1 MIFTY
6 QLSAL
11 CSEHWAAP
19 GFLMDEK
26 KDVWFRDKI
35 CGFVKKKVI
44 NAQNY
49 SGLATT
55 WGGYLQHLRLVDED
69 LS

>member
-1 MIFTY
+1 MDKKAEAGRSFTQGHEGTWKWSWEKRLVIFTY

-19 GFLMDEK
+19 VFLMDEK

-35 CGFVKKKVI
+35 CGFVKKK
-44 NAQNY
+44 
-49 SGLATT
+49 
-55 WGGYLQHLRLVDED
+55 
-69 LS
+69 

>member
-1 MIFTY
+1 
-6 QLSAL
+6 
-11 CSEHWAAP
+11 
-19 GFLMDEK
+19 MDLL
-26 KDVWFRDKI
+26 
-35 CGFVKKKVI
+35 KKVI

-49 SGLATT
+49 SGFANT